1 MAKTNK
7 EVVDRLENDTW
18 VAAWDK
24 GEDEIDPDCKIV
36 KCENCRFRNWGYQL
50 KQNEV
55 CCSKSGLIMM
65 RDDVCSYGVRYNIDD
80 E

>member
-1 MAKTNK
+1 MAKINK
-7 EVVDRLENDTW
+7 EVVDRLENGTW

-24 GEDEIDPDCKIV
+24 GEDEIDLDCKGV

-55 CCSKSGLIMM
+55 CCNMSGLIMK
-65 RDDVCSYGVRYNIDD
+65 RDDFCSYGVRYNID
-80 E
+80 EE

>member
-7 EVVDRLENDTW
+7 EAVDRLENNAW

-24 GEDEIDPDCKIV
+24 GEDEIDPDCKGV

-55 CCSKSGLIMM
+55 CCNKSGLIMK
-65 RDDVCSYGVRYNIDD
+65 RDDFCSYGVRYNIDD

>member
-1 MAKTNK
+1 MAKINK
-7 EVVDRLENDTW
+7 EVVNHLENETVIATW
-18 VAAWDK
+18 DR
-24 GEDEIDPDCKIV
+24 GENEIDPDCTIV

-55 CCSKSGLIMM
+55 CCNKYGLIMKH
-65 RDDVCSYGVRYNIDD
+65 DDFCSYGVRYNIDD

>member
-7 EVVDRLENDTW
+7 EAVDRLENGAW
-18 VAAWDK
+18 VAACDK
-24 GEDEIDPDCKIV
+24 GEDEIDPDCKGV

-55 CCSKSGLIMM
+55 CCSKSGLIMR
-65 RDDVCSYGVRYNIDD
+65 RDDFCSYRVRYNIDD

>member
-7 EVVDRLENDTW
+7 EVVNHLENGAW

-24 GEDEIDPDCKIV
+24 GEDEIDPDCKV
-36 KCENCRFRNWGYQL
+36 VRCKDCRFRNRSYCL
-50 KQNEV
+50 KQDEV
-55 CCSKSGLIMM
+55 YCNMSGLIMEH
-65 RDDVCSYGVRYNIDD
+65 DDFCSCGVRYNIDD